1 VSAEHERR
9 RAIVTGAGSG
19 IGQEVALQLMAA
31 GARVT
36 GVDINDRGLDPVRD
50 AGGDAMVVD
59 LADVEQRTSVI
70 ASAREDP
77 PHYLVNAA
85 AILDVIAL
93 ADVDEATFRRHFTVN
108 VEAPWFLCRDIG
120 SALVEGGAIVNFSSP
135 SARWAYTLETA
146 VYGATKTAVQGVT
159 RSFAIALAPRKVRV
173 NAISPGITDTP
184 MQEKVLRQV
193 SAMRGLSYEELSSN
207 RTKLVPL
214 ARSAPPSEMAGV
226 VLWLLSD
233 AAAYI
238 TGQTIYV
245 DGGYIMSA

>member
-1 VSAEHERR
+1 MSFEGR

-19 IGQEVALQLMAA
+19 IGQEVALQLLAA

-36 GVDINDRGLDPVRD
+36 GVDINDQGLDAVRA
-50 AGGDAMVVD
+50 AGGQGMAVD
-59 LADVEQRTSVI
+59 LADLDQRASVI
-70 ASAREDP
+70 ASSREDP
-77 PHYLVNAA
+77 PHFLVNAA

-93 ADVDEATFRRHFTVN
+93 ADVDAATFRRHFTVN
-108 VEAPWFLCRDIG
+108 VEAPWFLCRDVG
-120 SALVEGGAIVNFSSP
+120 GAMVEGGAIVNFSSP

-146 VYGATKTAVQGVT
+146 VYGATKTAIQGVT
-159 RSFAIALAPRKVRV
+159 RSFAIALSPRKVRV

-193 SAMRGLSYEELSSN
+193 SALRGLSYEELSGA

-214 ARSAPPSEMAGV
+214 GRSAPPAEMAGV
-226 VLWLLSD
+226 VVWLLSD
-233 AAAYI
+233 AASYI

-245 DGGYIMSA
+245 DGGYVMSS

>member
-1 VSAEHERR
+1 MSAEGR

-19 IGQEVALQLMAA
+19 IGQEVALQLLAA

-50 AGGDAMVVD
+50 AGGEAMVVD
-59 LADVEQRTSVI
+59 LADLTQRASVI

-77 PHYLVNAA
+77 PNYLVNAA

-93 ADVDEATFRRHFTVN
+93 SDVDEAVFRRHFTVN

-120 SALVEGGAIVNFSSP
+120 GALVEGGAIVNFSSP
-135 SARWAYTLETA
+135 SARWAYT
-146 VYGATKTAVQGVT
+146 
-159 RSFAIALAPRKVRV
+159 
-173 NAISPGITDTP
+173 
-184 MQEKVLRQV
+184 
-193 SAMRGLSYEELSSN
+193 LSSN

-226 VLWLLSD
+226 VFWLLSD
-233 AAAYI
+233 ATSYI

>member
-1 VSAEHERR
+1 MKRWSWISR
-9 RAIVTGAGSG
+9 I
-19 IGQEVALQLMAA
+19 
-31 GARVT
+31 
-36 GVDINDRGLDPVRD
+36 
-50 AGGDAMVVD
+50 
-59 LADVEQRTSVI
+59 VEQRASVI

-85 AILDVIAL
+85 AILEVIAL

-120 SALVEGGAIVNFSSP
+120 GVLVEGGAIVNFSSP

-214 ARSAPPSEMAGV
+214 AQVRAAVGDGRGGPVAALRCRVLHHRPDDLCRRRLHHVGV
-226 VLWLLSD
+226 
-233 AAAYI
+233 
-238 TGQTIYV
+238 TGV
-245 DGGYIMSA
+245 RHSPG

>member
-1 VSAEHERR
+1 MSFVGR

-19 IGQEVALQLMAA
+19 IGLATALHLLGQ

-36 GVDINDRGLDPVRD
+36 GVDINGAGLEPVRA
-50 AGGDAMVVD
+50 AGGDALTVD
-59 LADVEQRTSVI
+59 LADLEQRATII
-70 ASAREDP
+70 ASARQDP

-93 ADVDEATFRRHFTVN
+93 PDVDEVAFRRHFTVN

-120 SALVEGGAIVNFSSP
+120 GVLVEGGAIVNFSSP

-159 RSFAIALAPRKVRV
+159 RSFAVALAPRKVRV

-184 MQEKVLRQV
+184 MQERVLRKV
-193 SAMRGLSYEELSSN
+193 SELRGLSYEELSSN

-214 ARSAPPSEMAGV
+214 ARSAPPEEMAGV
-226 VLWLLSD
+226 VAWLLSD

-238 TGQTIYV
+238 TGQCIYV